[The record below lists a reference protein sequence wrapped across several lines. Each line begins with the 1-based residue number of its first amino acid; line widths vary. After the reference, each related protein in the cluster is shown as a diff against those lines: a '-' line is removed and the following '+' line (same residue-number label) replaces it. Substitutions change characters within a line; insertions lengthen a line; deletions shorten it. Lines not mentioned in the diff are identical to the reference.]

1 MRRALIIGMVVMVLA
16 LLVGIFGTGIGRSN
30 STTATTWAASSGGGT
45 MPSPPAT
52 VTFPTGSAP
61 ADTVSFRPVLT
72 ASADT
77 LGLELP
83 TIDELGPVV
92 VVGTG
97 IVRATATPGGS
108 GGGASGG
115 SDGGAT
121 WTVQPLLASSPAGL
135 GAFNAAALACSV
147 SAASCPTGQLALV
160 LDGSVIFAAT
170 IMTPSFHADQI
181 QISGDW
187 DEAQAQD
194 IARRLSAAS
203 HG

>member
-92 VVGTG
+92 VDGTG
-97 IVRATATPGGS
+97 IVRATATPGG
-108 GGGASGG
+108 
-115 SDGGAT
+115 
-121 WTVQPLLASSPAGL
+121 
-135 GAFNAAALACSV
+135 
-147 SAASCPTGQLALV
+147 
-160 LDGSVIFAAT
+160 
-170 IMTPSFHADQI
+170 
-181 QISGDW
+181 
-187 DEAQAQD
+187 
-194 IARRLSAAS
+194 
-203 HG
+203 